1 MDIVLVGII
10 SVILLDIAVLR
21 EIVRSKTQEYKVL
34 YTLIIL
40 FLPIIG
46 VSIYYLIRK

>member
-10 SVILLDIAVLR
+10 SVILLDITVLR
-21 EIVRSKTQEYKVL
+21 EIVRSKTQEYRVL

>member
-40 FLPIIG
+40 FYQLLEYLYII
-46 VSIYYLIRK
+46 

>member
-10 SVILLDIAVLR
+10 SVILLDIAVLC
-21 EIVRSKTQEYKVL
+21 EIVRSKTQEYRVL